1 MPMKAEYDA
10 GTLAAMRVIQREL
23 DSDEQSAIDGNATLD
38 VMRRLAQTIAHHVID
53 AAADARAK
61 IQQRDY

>member
-10 GTLAAMRVIQREL
+10 GALAAMRVIQQEL
-23 DSDEQSAIDGNATLD
+23 NSDEQSAIDGNATLD
-38 VMRRLAQTIAHHVID
+38 VMRRFAQVIAHHIID